1 MLSQSGGE
9 RRKLNV
15 RGKQN
20 AIGNT
25 KYTPVKLYCVICE
38 MLPQYAMSQYA
49 AYGVPHI
56 SLRFHPLRNVFSLRS
71 NSCNCQSQKNCAKSD
86 GEAGFGSMSLMS
98 STTAQKITD
107 TVSDAPREPVDV
119 FMSKMRNLSGM
130 TPAPF
135 SLTLGGSAG
144 SSFMD
149 KCARALVWTPR
160 MTPPRNGEST
170 RACAD
175 CRTATATRSLR
186 RVPMFTK

>member
-1 MLSQSGGE
+1 MVL
-9 RRKLNV
+9 L
-15 RGKQN
+15 
-20 AIGNT
+20 
-25 KYTPVKLYCVICE
+25 
-38 MLPQYAMSQYA
+38 
-49 AYGVPHI
+49 
-56 SLRFHPLRNVFSLRS
+56 SLRLDALHHSTFPLQNVFSLMSDSR
-71 NSCNCQSQKNCAKSD
+71 SQKNCAKSD

-98 STTAQKITD
+98 STTTQKITE
-107 TVSDAPREPVDV
+107 TVRDAPREPVDV

-186 RVPMFTK
+186 RVPMFTTCLSITRGRVSQACLAETYETISRISNIHNYVFA

>member
-1 MLSQSGGE
+1 MRTSHLS
-9 RRKLNV
+9 
-15 RGKQN
+15 
-20 AIGNT
+20 T
-25 KYTPVKLYCVICE
+25 
-38 MLPQYAMSQYA
+38 
-49 AYGVPHI
+49 
-56 SLRFHPLRNVFSLRS
+56 FPLRNVFSLRS
-71 NSCNCQSQKNCAKSD
+71 NSQSQKNCEKSD

-160 MTPPRNGEST
+160 MTPPRNGVST

-186 RVPMFTK
+186 RVPMFTKCKRKTVSPQSRRNSTNLTFLKQT